1 MMHVL
6 LPLSHSISAYF
17 FPLLYQIFFQNNF
30 EVSIDLFGHVAVNA
44 QRFNVK
50 SFLQDR
56 KKKHWYILTL
66 PRLNNSTVSHSNFVL
81 DSALEKAL
89 KKWQSA
95 SQRDWFVYL
104 SHVHYLIP
112 ELLFSQWTNKA
123 TTQSKNKQASAS
135 LKLFTLLLLVFNVY

>member
-1 MMHVL
+1 MKKYSTHGKTSPVGSL
-6 LPLSHSISAYF
+6 AGLATCRYR
-17 FPLLYQIFFQNNF
+17 IFFQNNF

-89 KKWQSA
+89 KK
-95 SQRDWFVYL
+95 
-104 SHVHYLIP
+104 
-112 ELLFSQWTNKA
+112 
-123 TTQSKNKQASAS
+123 
-135 LKLFTLLLLVFNVY
+135 